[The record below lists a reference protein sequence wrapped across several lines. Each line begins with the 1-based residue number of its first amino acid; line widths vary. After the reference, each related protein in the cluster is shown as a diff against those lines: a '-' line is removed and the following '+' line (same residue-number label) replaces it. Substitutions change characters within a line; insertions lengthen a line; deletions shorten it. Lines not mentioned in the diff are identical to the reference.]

1 MKNNQRLKKIFSLL
15 LALALAGMVA
25 GTAQAFEKEITVCK
39 GNDEYVYGLDPSK
52 EVHIR
57 ANCASDQKVVNWQTN
72 IWNNDR
78 RQTYG
83 NGFECSMYPNW
94 TYRNTYQNAEELE
107 FYGQGGCVKIRITQ
121 E

>member
-52 EVHIR
+52 EVHTR
-57 ANCASDQKVVNWQTN
+57 ANCVSGQKMVNWQTD
-72 IWNNDR
+72 ILNNGR
-78 RQTYG
+78 RQSYG
-83 NGFECSMYPNW
+83 NGFECSMYPDW
-94 TYRNTYQNAEELE
+94 TYRNTYKNAKGLE
-107 FYGQGGCVKIRITQ
+107 FYGQNGCVKIIITQ